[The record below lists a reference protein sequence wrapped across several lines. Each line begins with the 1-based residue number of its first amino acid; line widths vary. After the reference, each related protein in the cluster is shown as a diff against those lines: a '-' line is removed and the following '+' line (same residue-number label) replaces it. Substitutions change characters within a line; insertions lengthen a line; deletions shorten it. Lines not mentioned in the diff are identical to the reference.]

1 MSFNIADHRK
11 VAYIASQ
18 SETAE
23 QIVASIDGAVS
34 AVYAGGG
41 PNGSLYIVTLSG
53 DEVKKSSGA
62 TITLSAIIK
71 GFTGDI
77 EVETSA
83 GIPIYLIDYL
93 RYSQA

>member
-1 MSFNIADHRK
+1 MVEIKDRRK

-18 SETAE
+18 GETSA
-23 QIVASIDGAVS
+23 QIVASIDGAIS
-34 AVYAGGG
+34 ADYAGGG
-41 PNGSLYIVTLSG
+41 PNGTLYIVTLSG
-53 DEVKKSSGA
+53 DEVKSAGG

-77 EVETSA
+77 EVGSSA